1 MGRALKQALIGTML
15 SGVLA
20 TLMGC
25 TSLLPK
31 SEPTPVAARPQPTVT
46 STTTAPTVVKQKKA
60 AFKKVIKPVEEV
72 AVAAGVDNIE
82 GRPVASLGIG
92 RLLLRLHLRHLD
104 AHFDEG

>member
-1 MGRALKQALIGTML
+1 MKQALIGTML

-60 AFKKVIKPVEEV
+60 AFKKVTKPVEE
-72 AVAAGVDNIE
+72 
-82 GRPVASLGIG
+82 
-92 RLLLRLHLRHLD
+92 
-104 AHFDEG
+104 

>member
-1 MGRALKQALIGTML
+1 MVGRALKQALIGTML

-60 AFKKVIKPVEEV
+60 AFKKVTKPVEEEPKPVV
-72 AVAAGVDNIE
+72 APPLGGGAG
-82 GRPVASLGIG
+82 GG
-92 RLLLRLHLRHLD
+92 
-104 AHFDEG
+104 